1 MKILILNGPNL
12 NKLGERDPEVYGS
25 DTLED
30 IINELMADFPQH
42 QFESYQSNVEGDIIN
57 VIQETKVDAIVL
69 NLGGYSH
76 TSVAIRDALEPIT
89 IPKVEVHISNIHARE
104 EFRQHSITGEV
115 VDGIITGFG
124 KYSYKLGIMA
134 AEQLKLTR

>member
-69 NLGGYSH
+69 NLGG
-76 TSVAIRDALEPIT
+76 
-89 IPKVEVHISNIHARE
+89 
-104 EFRQHSITGEV
+104 
-115 VDGIITGFG
+115 
-124 KYSYKLGIMA
+124 
-134 AEQLKLTR
+134 